1 MSILKSEQK
10 KRHNLDANALEE
22 PRYSTVPD
30 LAGFFTSSSFT
41 TQFDSDVL
49 FMDLSRTL
57 DPGRL
62 KQKVETLENQ
72 LRIQRIRYAEA
83 NRRNAALESD
93 LETCKRREFLLLET
107 LEHERDNSRP
117 AISEPGEVDP
127 ADLERIRRTFAP
139 RLSED
144 DIVGMVRSVR
154 DEA

>member
-1 MSILKSEQK
+1 
-10 KRHNLDANALEE
+10 
-22 PRYSTVPD
+22 
-30 LAGFFTSSSFT
+30 
-41 TQFDSDVL
+41 
-49 FMDLSRTL
+49 MDLSRTL

-83 NRRNAALESD
+83 NRRNAAPESD